1 MLTLSWDSPC
11 TYRLPKAVVTACTA
25 SEIDTVP
32 TVGLNS
38 AVFGIVIVSV
48 TVLASPICVL
58 PLYVIQRIVKL
69 PDVADGKL
77 LAMLFG
83 TVQECEVPTLVA
95 MATHDPDPIL

>member
-1 MLTLSWDSPC
+1 M
-11 TYRLPKAVVTACTA
+11 
-25 SEIDTVP
+25 
-32 TVGLNS
+32 NS
-38 AVFGIVIVSV
+38 VVFGIVIVSV

-83 TVQECEVPTLVA
+83 TVQEYEVPTLVA